1 MAVLKNFDRNELCVS
16 CTCSCDEGGGYR
28 LKLINM
34 INLTMPFLSC
44 TNGKFYYADIC
55 MTENEFHQFKAWI
68 NRH

>member
-16 CTCSCDEGGGYR
+16 CTCSRDEGGIQIKIDKYD
-28 LKLINM
+28 KSHYA
-34 INLTMPFLSC
+34 FLSC

>member
-1 MAVLKNFDRNELCVS
+1 MR
-16 CTCSCDEGGGYR
+16 GGIQIKIDKYD
-28 LKLINM
+28 KSHYA
-34 INLTMPFLSC
+34 FLSC

>member
-1 MAVLKNFDRNELCVS
+1 MAVLKNFNENELCIN
-16 CTCSCDEGGGYR
+16 CNCGCDEGMHIKIDKYD
-28 LKLINM
+28 KSHYA
-34 INLTMPFLSC
+34 FLSC